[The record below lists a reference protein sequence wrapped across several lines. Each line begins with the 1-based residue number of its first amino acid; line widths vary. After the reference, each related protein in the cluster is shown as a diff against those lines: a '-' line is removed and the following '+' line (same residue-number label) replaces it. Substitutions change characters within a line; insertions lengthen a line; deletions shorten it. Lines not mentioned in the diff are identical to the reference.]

1 MMKILKALPN
11 IGSLIYVGDDD
22 DDDDDDDVKVRD
34 HFHITGKYKG
44 STHIGYHY
52 QHLIKSE
59 NQLYLIT

>member
-22 DDDDDDDVKVRD
+22 DDDDVKLRD

-44 STHIGYHY
+44 STHVGYYY
-52 QHLIKSE
+52 QNLIKSE
-59 NQLYLIT
+59 N

>member
-11 IGSLIYVGDDD
+11 IGSLIYIGDNDDD
-22 DDDDDDDVKVRD
+22 DDKVRD
-34 HFHITGKYKG
+34 HCHITGKYKG

-59 NQLYLIT
+59 N

>member
-22 DDDDDDDVKVRD
+22 DDDYVKVRD
-34 HFHITGKYKG
+34 HCHITGKYKG

-59 NQLYLIT
+59 N